1 MVHQSVSKA
10 DATMMQRKEAV
21 IVTCMIIALT
31 AIRAEEALTAEA
43 LRVQVAHQTRRTVVL
58 LMKRAAILLQVARRH
73 IHPAAV
79 LQRKVTA
86 PWILMMKAI
95 MLSMKMVIAI
105 GIAIGAM
112 MIMLPVWMMQ
122 WRTMTGIGKEKEPG
136 NAYDEIRRNRKDWIC
151 GK

>member
-1 MVHQSVSKA
+1 
-10 DATMMQRKEAV
+10 MQGMEAV

-31 AIRAEEALTAEA
+31 AIRAEAALTAEA
-43 LRVQVAHQTRRTVVL
+43 LRVQVVHQTLRTVVL
-58 LMKRAAILLQVARRH
+58 LMKRVAILLQIARRH

-95 MLSMKMVIAI
+95 MLSMKTVITI

-122 WRTMTGIGKEKEPG
+122 WRTMTGIGKEEDDDREKGEG
-136 NAYDEIRRNRKDWIC
+136 AADLFLCVGESDRNAVISVYGFEI
-151 GK
+151 